1 MITAVDAAP
10 DWRILSRCCGTPPS
24 ALFHPLSPT
33 AVGEVGNS
41 GYSPDE
47 LARVRIDLTR

>member
-1 MITAVDAAP
+1 MITAVDATP
-10 DWRILSRCCGTPPS
+10 VWGISYLRRGTPPL

-33 AVGEVGNS
+33 AVGEVGIS
-41 GYSPDE
+41 GHSPDE

>member
-10 DWRILSRCCGTPPS
+10 CERILFMRCGTSPL
-24 ALFHPLSPT
+24 AIFHPLSPT

-41 GYSPDE
+41 GHSPDE